1 MFKGQFIDV
10 LGGGASINDNKK
22 GRIPY
27 AFHMPWHGVSAG
39 YGKDSLCM
47 YNVYCTR
54 KGMRLQDYIK
64 TRLG

>member
-22 GRIPY
+22 GGIPLV
-27 AFHMPWHGVSAG
+27 FHMLWHGVSAG
-39 YGKDSLCM
+39 YM
-47 YNVYCTR
+47 ERIPYACTR